1 MVRLP
6 CRVAEEVGSQQSSES
21 YIFQSTLGIGLD
33 AKLKI
38 ASHDKSATVFVNFPA
53 ARELSA

>member
-6 CRVAEEVGSQQSSES
+6 CRGAGEGGSQQGSES

-38 ASHDKSATVFVNFPA
+38 ASHDKSATVSVNFPA
-53 ARELSA
+53 ARELLA